1 MSLSYVIA
9 TSNKLPAVTDISNIG
24 PVPDISL
31 FHSPLN
37 NAKNFCD
44 NEMEVIVEWYDFWH
58 GSTFNESLESLA
70 LSYIHFINVYIFIY
84 TFVIFKIIF
93 FF

>member
-1 MSLSYVIA
+1 MVSRMSLSYVTA

-31 FHSPLN
+31 FHSPLD

-44 NEMEVIVEWYDFWH
+44 NEMEVIVNDMTSDMAAPW
-58 GSTFNESLESLA
+58 TKALNLSLFHT
-70 LSYIHFINVYIFIY
+70 YIL
-84 TFVIFKIIF
+84 
-93 FF
+93 